1 MFGVG
6 QQNTSMREINPNG
19 GFFRMLG
26 PHGAKHEPFARDFEK
41 NKDLLCEKYFKDIS
55 INFSA
60 CSFIL
65 ILSKPWH
72 MSMPKVE
79 QQSRRIKG
87 ILPTCWHLSSYL
99 H

>member
-1 MFGVG
+1 
-6 QQNTSMREINPNG
+6 
-19 GFFRMLG
+19 
-26 PHGAKHEPFARDFEK
+26 
-41 NKDLLCEKYFKDIS
+41 
-55 INFSA
+55 
-60 CSFIL
+60 
-65 ILSKPWH
+65 